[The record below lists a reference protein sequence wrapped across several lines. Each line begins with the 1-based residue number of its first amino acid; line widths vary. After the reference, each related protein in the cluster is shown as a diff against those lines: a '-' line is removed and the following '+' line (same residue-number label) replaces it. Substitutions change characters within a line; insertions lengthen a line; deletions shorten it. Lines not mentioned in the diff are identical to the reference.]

1 MRMKLNKKRWLIA
14 AGIVVVVV
22 IALIV
27 ILKLVKTEAPSGGGG
42 GEQIEIVPLSQEQIN
57 ILSQNVLSSEFIGD
71 LPSKGIVGLQFYS
84 FENGERVWHSGFLIG
99 KNGFLSS
106 GTPDLVL
113 IMHAKY
119 ISELNQKDLCEV
131 VQSAKANGDMWVESE
146 KSNAKLLLKYAGMMK
161 HRDCFGF

>member
-1 MRMKLNKKRWLIA
+1 MKKNKKRWLIA
-14 AGIVVVVV
+14 AGIVVLIV
-22 IALIV
+22 IVLIV
-27 ILKLVKTEAPSGGGG
+27 ILKSGKPEAGSGGGS

-84 FENGERVWHSGFLIG
+84 FENGERIWHSGFLIG
-99 KNGFLSS
+99 KDGFLGS

-119 ISELNQKDLCEV
+119 IEELNQKDLCEV
-131 VQSAKANGDMWVESE
+131 VQSAKANNDMWVESE
-146 KSNAKLLLKYAGMMK
+146 LSNVKLLLKYSGMMK